1 MERQI
6 YVVLTNTDSH
16 EIGILNLGVVKV
28 NHSEI
33 ETECKLETE
42 LIQQLIC
49 KIAPV
54 ALRYT
59 YGTVCKVEAFEVFDQ
74 TPVNFTMKIQI
85 GEDNDKDRSFDT
97 VFVNEVGVYSISDV
111 PKEINEGEKSFL
123 LIDSMGVS
131 EGETVAVV
139 HASNSDE
146 LNLEV
151 VKAINLDFGMSVDTL
166 NATDLDMDF
175 LEMEDIKSGDVP
187 HEFTVVLPTGNWNY
201 VIQRLN

>member
-6 YVVLTNTDSH
+6 YVALTNSDSQ

-42 LIQQLIC
+42 LIQQLIS

-54 ALRYT
+54 ALRQT

-97 VFVNEVGVYSISDV
+97 IFVNEVGVYSINDV
-111 PKEINEGEKSFL
+111 PKEVNEGEKSFL
-123 LIDSMGVS
+123 ITDGI
-131 EGETVAVV
+131 GDTVAVV

-151 VKAINLDFGMSVDTL
+151 VKAINLDGGMSDDTL
-166 NATDLDMDF
+166 DATDLDMDF
-175 LEMEDIKSGDVP
+175 LEMEDIKSGDFP

-201 VIQRLN
+201 VIKRLN

>member
-6 YVVLTNTDSH
+6 YVALTNSDSQ
-16 EIGILNLGVVKV
+16 EIGIINLGVVKV

-42 LIQQLIC
+42 LIQKLIS

-54 ALRYT
+54 ALRHT
-59 YGTVCKVEAFEVFDQ
+59 YGTVCEVLSFEVFDQ
-74 TPVNFTMKIQI
+74 TPVNFTMQIQI
-85 GEDNDKDRSFDT
+85 GEKDDSQFLDT
-97 VFVNEVGVYSISDV
+97 VFVNEVGVYSINDV
-111 PKEINEGEKSFL
+111 PKEVNENEKSFL
-123 LIDSMGVS
+123 LTDS

-151 VKAINLDFGMSVDTL
+151 VKAINLDGGMSDDTL
-166 NATDLDMDF
+166 DATDLDMDY
-175 LEMEDIKSGDVP
+175 LEMEDIQSGDET

>member
-6 YVVLTNTDSH
+6 YVVLTNSDSQ

-42 LIQQLIC
+42 LIQKLIC

-54 ALRYT
+54 ALRHT

-85 GEDNDKDRSFDT
+85 GEDNDIDRSFDT

-111 PKEINEGEKSFL
+111 PKEIIEGEKSFL
-123 LIDSMGVS
+123 ITDGI
-131 EGETVAVV
+131 GDTVAVV

-151 VKAINLDFGMSVDTL
+151 VKAINLDGGMSDDTL
-166 NATDLDMDF
+166 DSTDLDMDF
-175 LEMEDIKSGDVP
+175 LEMEDIKSGDEP

>member
-6 YVVLTNTDSH
+6 YVALTNSDSQ
-16 EIGILNLGVVKV
+16 EIGILNLGIVKV

-42 LIQQLIC
+42 LIQKLIS

-54 ALRYT
+54 ALRHT
-59 YGTVCKVEAFEVFDQ
+59 YGTVCEVLSFEVFDQ
-74 TPVNFTMKIQI
+74 TPINFTMQIQI
-85 GEDNDKDRSFDT
+85 GEKDDSQFLDT
-97 VFVNEVGVYSISDV
+97 VYVNEVGIYSINDV
-111 PKEINEGEKSFL
+111 PKEIKEGEKSFL
-123 LIDSMGVS
+123 LTDSM
-131 EGETVAVV
+131 GETVAVV

-151 VKAINLDFGMSVDTL
+151 VKAINLDGGMSDDTL
-166 NATDLDMDF
+166 DATDLDMDF
-175 LEMEDIKSGDVP
+175 LEMEDIKSGDFP

>member
-6 YVVLTNTDSH
+6 YVALTNSDSQ

-42 LIQQLIC
+42 LIQKLIS

-54 ALRYT
+54 ALRHT
-59 YGTVCKVEAFEVFDQ
+59 YGTVCEVLSFEVFDQ
-74 TPVNFTMKIQI
+74 TPVNFTMQIQI
-85 GEDNDKDRSFDT
+85 GEKDDSQFLDT
-97 VFVNEVGVYSISDV
+97 VFVNEVGIYSISDV
-111 PKEINEGEKSFL
+111 PKEVNENEKSFL
-123 LIDSMGVS
+123 LTDSA
-131 EGETVAVV
+131 GETVAVV

-151 VKAINLDFGMSVDTL
+151 VKAINLDGGMSDDTL
-166 NATDLDMDF
+166 DATDLDMDY
-175 LEMEDIKSGDVP
+175 LEMEDIQSGDET